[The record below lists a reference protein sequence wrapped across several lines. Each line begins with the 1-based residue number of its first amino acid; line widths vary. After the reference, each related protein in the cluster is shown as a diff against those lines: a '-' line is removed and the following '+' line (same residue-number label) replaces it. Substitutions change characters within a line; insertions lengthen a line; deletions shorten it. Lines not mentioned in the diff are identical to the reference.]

1 MKQQVWPL
9 TIGGLLP
16 NLPKYAK
23 VRWTWRQALSCL
35 FPIVRCL
42 ALTPI
47 LACGVIITKPLHGSE
62 WSFYNHN
69 WQQVTHTLPEG
80 KQQCEM
86 GNTWQYNA
94 PVHQDIYLSVT
105 AYHRNSQV
113 PITGTNI
120 LSSTLQYSAFVLINP
135 TCFFVIPAAAE
146 QNRQCLQL
154 QIKFGIQYYGENL
167 SIVAIICSSSVP
179 TIPAESLTKSVNGP
193 SRSVDEESV
202 PATVLRG
209 VRRWNATMWWTIHP
223 ASCLSMDWFCMSAIF
238 VSAQANLNLPVLY
251 ISIIC
256 VQYTTHLPCILLL
269 SNLFTCRILWLEPSY
284 DLYTPLSKFLEC
296 LKRFVVVLIKWS
308 LYLSWCTQPFLHFF
322 SHRQSFAASQ
332 LGCRHQDGERIFSK
346 IGFFHKLMKWVP
358 SRQGKL
364 RYPNLLYFG
373 HSG

>member
-1 MKQQVWPL
+1 MYSWDGRGAEDCCETTSGFPLHPKSRHQSCPRLRLEKLVVSPSLICTCPGQTLKCKWYISIQQQVWPL
-9 TIGGLLP
+9 TIGGLLS

-62 WSFYNHN
+62 WSFYNQN
-69 WQQVTHTLPEG
+69 WQQATHTLPEG

-86 GNTWQYNA
+86 GNTWQHNA
-94 PVHQDIYLSVT
+94 PVHQAIYLSVT

-120 LSSTLQYSAFVLINP
+120 LSSTLQYSAFA

-223 ASCLSMDWFCMSAIF
+223 ASWCFMFVHGLVLHVGHLCLSIF
-238 VSAQANLNLPVLY
+238 KQ
-251 ISIIC
+251 ISTY
-256 VQYTTHLPCILLL
+256 QYCI
-269 SNLFTCRILWLEPSY
+269 FP
-284 DLYTPLSKFLEC
+284 
-296 LKRFVVVLIKWS
+296 
-308 LYLSWCTQPFLHFF
+308 
-322 SHRQSFAASQ
+322 
-332 LGCRHQDGERIFSK
+332 
-346 IGFFHKLMKWVP
+346 
-358 SRQGKL
+358 
-364 RYPNLLYFG
+364 
-373 HSG
+373 

>member
-1 MKQQVWPL
+1 
-9 TIGGLLP
+9 
-16 NLPKYAK
+16 
-23 VRWTWRQALSCL
+23 
-35 FPIVRCL
+35 
-42 ALTPI
+42 
-47 LACGVIITKPLHGSE
+47 
-62 WSFYNHN
+62 
-69 WQQVTHTLPEG
+69 
-80 KQQCEM
+80 M

-94 PVHQDIYLSVT
+94 PVHQAIYLSVT

-120 LSSTLQYSAFVLINP
+120 LSSTLQYSAFVLLNP

-154 QIKFGIQYYGENL
+154 QIKFGMQYYGENL

-238 VSAQANLNLPVLY
+238 VSAYSSKSQPTSTVY
-251 ISIIC
+251 IHNMCS
-256 VQYTTHLPCILLL
+256 VYNSLTCILLL
-269 SNLFTCRILWLEPSY
+269 SNLFTCRILWLEPSW

-308 LYLSWCTQPFLHFF
+308 LYLSWCTQPFLHLFF
-322 SHRQSFAASQ
+322 PPA
-332 LGCRHQDGERIFSK
+332 K
-346 IGFFHKLMKWVP
+346 ICCQPARM
-358 SRQGKL
+358 
-364 RYPNLLYFG
+364 
-373 HSG
+373 

>member
-154 QIKFGIQYYGENL
+154 QIKFGIQY
-167 SIVAIICSSSVP
+167 
-179 TIPAESLTKSVNGP
+179 
-193 SRSVDEESV
+193 
-202 PATVLRG
+202 
-209 VRRWNATMWWTIHP
+209 
-223 ASCLSMDWFCMSAIF
+223 
-238 VSAQANLNLPVLY
+238 
-251 ISIIC
+251 
-256 VQYTTHLPCILLL
+256 
-269 SNLFTCRILWLEPSY
+269 
-284 DLYTPLSKFLEC
+284 
-296 LKRFVVVLIKWS
+296 
-308 LYLSWCTQPFLHFF
+308 
-322 SHRQSFAASQ
+322 
-332 LGCRHQDGERIFSK
+332 
-346 IGFFHKLMKWVP
+346 
-358 SRQGKL
+358 
-364 RYPNLLYFG
+364 
-373 HSG
+373 